1 MDNNADILA
10 VVKEA
15 YPDMSK
21 SDKKIARLLLE
32 TPEKFIDANVKEA
45 AALTGV
51 SDATVVRFGKNLGCE
66 GFKDLKMLLAQHLA
80 VQQALEDAGN
90 TQAVSA
96 PGSFVE
102 QIHHSALT
110 VLEQARHN
118 LQPDELDEAAQII
131 VNARRVFIYG
141 TGGSSG
147 ILANELH
154 NRLFRL
160 NITAIPFTDNYLQRM
175 SAATLNADDA
185 ILIISSTGRP
195 RSLQESA
202 ELARYHGARCIA
214 ITDESSVLSA
224 LTDVCIH
231 VELSQSGV
239 AHSQPNPMR
248 FAQLLAIDCLA
259 HRIAALLG
267 DAAEQSLRQVRAS
280 VASVHGIV
288 PQQPIGD

>member
-1 MDNNADILA
+1 MDNDADILS

-21 SDKKIARLLLE
+21 SDKKIARILLE
-32 TPEKFIDANVKEA
+32 IPEKFIDANVKEA
-45 AALTGV
+45 AELTGV

-66 GFKDLKMLLAQHLA
+66 GFKELKILLAQHLA
-80 VQQALEDAGN
+80 VKQALEDAGN
-90 TQAVSA
+90 SQIPSSA
-96 PGSFVE
+96 DSFLE
-102 QIHHSALT
+102 QIHHSAST
-110 VLEQARHN
+110 ALEQAMNN
-118 LQPDELDEAAQII
+118 LQPDKLDEAAQII
-131 VNARRVFIYG
+131 IDSRRLFIYG

-147 ILANELH
+147 ILATELH

-175 SAATLNADDA
+175 SAATLHSDDA

-202 ELARYHGARCIA
+202 ELARYHGAKCIA
-214 ITDESSVLSA
+214 ITDENSVLSV

-231 VELSQSGV
+231 VELSQLGV
-239 AHSQPNPMR
+239 AHNQPNPMR
-248 FAQLLAIDCLA
+248 FAQLFAIDCLA
-259 HRIAALLG
+259 HRVAALLG
-267 DAAEQSLRQVRAS
+267 NAAEKSLQQVRAS